1 MITVSPGIASTTS
14 SALAEVQQMSEAAF
28 TSAVVFT

>member
-1 MITVSPGIASTTS
+1 MWRLGIASTTLT
-14 SALAEVQQMSEAAF
+14 AFELVQQASHSAF